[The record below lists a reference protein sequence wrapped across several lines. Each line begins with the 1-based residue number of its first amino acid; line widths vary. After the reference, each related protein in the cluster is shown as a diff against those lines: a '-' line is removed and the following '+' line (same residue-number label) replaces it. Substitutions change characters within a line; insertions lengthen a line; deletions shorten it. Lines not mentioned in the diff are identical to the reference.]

1 LSLVFQIDFLRELIT
16 TMSSFWDAEDKIP
29 VKQTRVA
36 IQAEHGLDYVSG
48 QKITINVPAT
58 VQYFQPKE
66 SYLKFEVLLNQGG
79 GAYVPAVHPGKATG
93 LPTRLQLDPHCG
105 AQVLIK
111 HIRISSGGS
120 GAQLLEEYQDYNVLT
135 ALKYDYE
142 NDETLR
148 SKRSLTEGCTDW
160 DQTTR
165 GTMGTTKSVGANLAH
180 NPYFAP
186 YTVGANPDSSV
197 TAGDAPWGNATSTP
211 AGSSAFNG
219 GNKKVKCLL
228 PLHTG
233 IFQNDKVFPSLLTE
247 GLRIEIELESAGRVV
262 KMLDSAR
269 MLTKRRLAPIFH
281 SAAVAARGPSE
292 GGSEQGVIDGAGNAC
307 SEAGA
312 GGIQAL
318 IKYFYVHRKCNNQL
332 NTDNFPFVCGEQFT
346 FVNTL
351 RDPKNNAGEY
361 ASIPLTT
368 AGGNQGQMVIESIR
382 PVAGQGNLTGIGGW
396 WGLIEIGVVGT
407 GVRIPAAIAG
417 HADFVQLSGN
427 GDCDWAMVSLS
438 AVADS
443 QYVPQYTLS
452 NTELILQQLEMP
464 AGYTRKMMS
473 MMKEGGTL
481 NYDFLSSTNYKYSQ
495 LKGDI
500 VANIRLPLSQ
510 SRAKSILS
518 VPTDATAYSSRAL
531 LTGDNHA
538 VPNFTELTEDVTA
551 APVPGGA
558 KYDTIYSADD
568 YTYLEKPAH
577 ILGGDA
583 AAVVVNLPNQPAI
596 PYGTHNTPD
605 GACYSDRSGYTG
617 IWDNCSNYQWFY
629 NGQLNP
635 NRKVDVSK
643 TSTQQSISQQQL
655 VELEKAL
662 AMAGIRPL
670 SFKMF
675 NKNACIGRALSLQ
688 DGVYDTRG
696 RDFNLQVNYEK
707 TEAPNKN
714 KLWCNFVHHI
724 RRLVIKGNM
733 ISLEI

>member
-1 LSLVFQIDFLRELIT
+1 
-16 TMSSFWDAEDKIP
+16 MSFWDAEDKIP

-36 IQAEHGLDYVSG
+36 VQAEHGLNYSSG
-48 QKITINVPAT
+48 QKITIIVPPT

-66 SYLKFEVLLNQGG
+66 SYLKFEVQLNQGG
-79 GAYVPAVHPGKATG
+79 GTYNGPTASGVVATG
-93 LPTRLQLDPHCG
+93 LPTRLQLDPHAG

-111 HIRISSGGS
+111 HIRISSGGA

-142 NDETLR
+142 NDETIR
-148 SKRSLTEGCTDW
+148 SKRALTEGTTDW

-165 GTMGTTKSVGANLAH
+165 GTMGTTKSMGANLAH

-186 YTVGANPDSSV
+186 YDAGDNPDSGV
-197 TAGDAPWGNATSTP
+197 TAADAPWGNADSTP
-211 AGSSAFNG
+211 ASTSSSFNA
-219 GNKKVKCLL
+219 GNKKVKVLL

-233 IFQNDKVFPSLLTE
+233 IFQNDKVFPCLLTE
-247 GLRIEIELESAGRVV
+247 GLRIEIELEQANRVV
-262 KMLDSAR
+262 KMVDSAR
-269 MLTKRRLAPIFH
+269 MLTKRKLAPIFH

-292 GGSEQGVIDGAGNAC
+292 GGSEAGLASGAGNI
-307 SEAGA
+307 SSDSGDP
-312 GGIQAL
+312 GIRQL

-332 NTDNFPFVCGEQFT
+332 GIDNFPFVCGEQFT
-346 FVNTL
+346 FVNTK
-351 RDPKNNAGEY
+351 RDPQNNPGEY
-361 ASIPLTT
+361 GSLPLVT
-368 AGGNQGQMVIESIR
+368 AGGNQAQMVIESIR
-382 PVAGQGNLTGIGGW
+382 EVAGQANLTGVGGW
-396 WGLIEIGVVGT
+396 WGLTEIGIVGT
-407 GVRIPAAIAG
+407 GVRIREAVLPLPN
-417 HADFVQLSGN
+417 ADYVNVGGSMPGGN
-427 GDCDWAMVSLS
+427 TSQATEWAMVSLS
-438 AVADS
+438 ASADS
-443 QYVPQYTLS
+443 QYVPSYTLS

-510 SRAKSILS
+510 SRAKAILS
-518 VPTDATAYSSRAL
+518 VPCDATAYSSVAL
-531 LTGDNHA
+531 LTGDANT
-538 VPNFTELTEDVTA
+538 VPLFTNLTADCSGGANVA
-551 APVPGGA
+551 GGA
-558 KYDTIYSADD
+558 KYPAAYSADD
-568 YTYLEKPAH
+568 YTYQEKPAH
-577 ILGGDA
+577 ITGGNSA
-583 AAVVVNLPNQPAI
+583 IVAVNLPNQPAI

-635 NRKVDVSK
+635 NRAVDVSK

-655 VELEKAL
+655 IELEKAL

-675 NKNACIGRALSLQ
+675 NRNACIGRALSLQ
-688 DGVYDTRG
+688 DGVYDTRN
-696 RDFNLQVNYEK
+696 RDFNLQVSYEK
-707 TEAPNKN
+707 TDAPNKN
-714 KLWCNFVHHI
+714 KLWHNFVHHI
-724 RRLVIKGNM
+724 RRLVVRGNQ

>member
-1 LSLVFQIDFLRELIT
+1 
-16 TMSSFWDAEDKIP
+16 MSFWDAEDKIP

-36 IQAEHGLDYVSG
+36 IQAEHGLNYVSG
-48 QKITINVPAT
+48 QKITIIVPAT

-66 SYLKFEVLLNQGG
+66 SYLKFEVQLDQGG
-79 GAYVPAVHPGKATG
+79 GTYNGPTASGVTATG

-111 HIRISSGGS
+111 HIRISSGGA

-148 SKRSLTEGCTDW
+148 SKRALTEGTTDW

-165 GTMGTTKSVGANLAH
+165 GTMGTTKAMGANLAH
-180 NPYFAP
+180 NAYFAP
-186 YTVGANPDSSV
+186 YETFTEGRNPDSDAHA
-197 TAGDAPWGNATSTP
+197 TDAPWGNSDSTP
-211 AGSSAFNG
+211 AGDGAFNA

-233 IFQNDKVFPSLLTE
+233 IFQNDKVFPCLLTE
-247 GLRIEIELESAGRVV
+247 GLRIEIELEQANRVV
-262 KMLDSAR
+262 KMVDSGR
-269 MLTKRRLAPIFH
+269 MLTKRKLAPIFH

-292 GGSEQGVIDGAGNAC
+292 GGSEAGVASGAGNIT
-307 SEAGA
+307 SESGNP
-312 GGIQAL
+312 GIRQL
-318 IKYFYVHRKCNNQL
+318 IKYIYVHRKCNNQL
-332 NTDNFPFVCGEQFT
+332 GIDNFPFVVGEQVT
-346 FVNTL
+346 LVNTL
-351 RDPKNNAGEY
+351 RDPQNNPGEY
-361 ASIPLTT
+361 ASLPLVTT
-368 AGGNQGQMVIESIR
+368 GGNQSQMVIESIR
-382 PVAGQGNLTGIGGW
+382 AVAGQGNTTGIGGW
-396 WGLIEIGVVGT
+396 WGLIEVGLVGT
-407 GVRIPAAIAG
+407 GIRIREAILG
-417 HADFVQLSGN
+417 HADYVNVSGN

-438 AVADS
+438 AQADT
-443 QYVPQYTLS
+443 QYVPQYTLT

-510 SRAKSILS
+510 SRAKAILS
-518 VPTDATAYSSRAL
+518 VPCDATAYSSKAL
-531 LTGDNHA
+531 LTGDANA
-538 VPNFTELTEDVTA
+538 TPLFTDLTQDVTA
-551 APVPGGA
+551 APVAGGA
-558 KYDTIYSADD
+558 KWPAAYDPDA
-568 YTYLEKPAH
+568 YTYQEKPAH
-577 ILGGDA
+577 VRGGDA
-583 AAVVVNLPNQPAI
+583 AAVVVAAPNQPAI
-596 PYGTHNTPD
+596 GYGIHNTPD

-635 NRKVDVSK
+635 NRAVDVSK

-655 VELEKAL
+655 IELEKAL
-662 AMAGIRPL
+662 AMSGIRPL

-707 TEAPNKN
+707 TDSPNKN
-714 KLWCNFVHHI
+714 KLWHNFVHHI
-724 RRLVIKGNM
+724 RRLVIRGNA

>member
-1 LSLVFQIDFLRELIT
+1 
-16 TMSSFWDAEDKIP
+16 MSFWDAEDKIP
-29 VKQTRVA
+29 VKQTKVA

-48 QKITINVPAT
+48 QKITIIVPPT

-66 SYLKFEVLLNQGG
+66 SYLKFEVQLNQG
-79 GAYVPAVHPGKATG
+79 ATTQ
-93 LPTRLQLDPHCG
+93 PTRLQLDPHCG

-142 NDETLR
+142 NDETIR
-148 SKRSLTEGCTDW
+148 SKRALTEGTTDW

-165 GTMGTTKSVGANLAH
+165 GTLGTTKSMGANLAH
-180 NPYFAP
+180 NAYAAP
-186 YTVGANPDSSV
+186 YTVGDTPTTVAAAQ
-197 TAGDAPWGNATSTP
+197 TTWGNATSSP
-211 AGSSAFNG
+211 VGDGANNA

-228 PLHTG
+228 PLQTG
-233 IFQNDKVFPSLLTE
+233 LFQNDKVFPCLLTE
-247 GLRIEIELESAGRVV
+247 GLRIEIELESANRVV
-262 KMLDSAR
+262 KMLDQNR
-269 MLTKRRLAPIFH
+269 MLTKRKLAPIFH
-281 SAAVAARGPSE
+281 SAGPAVFVPSG
-292 GGSEQGVIDGAGNAC
+292 GGSETGLATGGGNMT
-307 SEAGA
+307 STAGA
-312 GGIQAL
+312 VLPAAPGIQDN
-318 IKYFYVHRKCNNQL
+318 IKFLYFHRRCNNQL
-332 NTDNFPFVCGEQFT
+332 DIDNFPLVLGEQFT
-346 FVNTL
+346 LVNTL
-351 RDPKNNAGEY
+351 RDPKSNNGEY
-361 ASIPLTT
+361 ASLPLNA
-368 AGGNQGQMVIESIR
+368 AGAGRDPQLIVESIEAL
-382 PVAGQGNLTGIGGW
+382 PGTATIAGEGGW
-396 WGLIEIGVVGT
+396 WGLIKVGIVNT
-407 GVRIPAAIAG
+407 IELRATVAPADLVTVDGAG
-417 HADFVQLSGN
+417 GH
-427 GDCDWAMVSLS
+427 WAAVSLS
-438 AVADS
+438 GVSDAT
-443 QYVPQYTLS
+443 YVPQYTLT

-518 VPTDATAYSSRAL
+518 VPTDASAYSSRTL
-531 LTGDNHA
+531 LTGDNNT
-538 VPNFTELTEDVTA
+538 VKLFTNLTANVA
-551 APVPGGA
+551 FPLNVAGGA
-558 KYDTIYSADD
+558 RYPAAYDDDD
-568 YTYLEKPAH
+568 YTYQEKPAH
-577 ILGGDA
+577 IRGGNS
-583 AAVVVNLPNQPAI
+583 AAVVTVAPNQPAI
-596 PYGTHNTPD
+596 DFGIHNTPD

-635 NRKVDVSK
+635 NRQVDVSK

-655 VELEKAL
+655 IELEKAL

-696 RDFNLQVNYEK
+696 RDFNLQVNYTK

-714 KLWCNFVHHI
+714 KLWHNFVHHI
-724 RRLVIKGNM
+724 RRLVVRGNA